1 MRSWLI
7 IVGMRRPKSGKSMRV
22 INNALKIVYLRCI
35 FGLNTSIKL
44 NEMRIDAIA
53 VFFRS
58 HRPFKASF
66 YEVTFGWRPLRDRKR
81 RKGDPVTNQILFSI

>member
-22 INNALKIVYLRCI
+22 INYTLKIVYLRCI

-44 NEMRIDAIA
+44 NEMRIDAIV
-53 VFFRS
+53 VFFALIGR
-58 HRPFKASF
+58 
-66 YEVTFGWRPLRDRKR
+66 LKR
-81 RKGDPVTNQILFSI
+81 LFTKLLLAGG

>member
-7 IVGMRRPKSGKSMRV
+7 IVGMRRPKSGKSTRV
-22 INNALKIVYLRCI
+22 INYALKIVYLRCI

-44 NEMRIDAIA
+44 IEMRIDAIV

-66 YEVTFGWRPLRDRKR
+66 YEVGWRPLGDRKR

>member
-22 INNALKIVYLRCI
+22 INYALKIVYLRCI

-44 NEMRIDAIA
+44 NEMRIDAIV

-66 YEVTFGWRPLRDRKR
+66 YEVGWRPLRDRKR